1 MLLVLREKIGV
12 FDGKRVAEITIEDS
26 ASVLELRH
34 AVSETL
40 KIRVN
45 NLIVFL
51 DGEFLDAGVLLSE
64 YGITAESK
72 LTFEV
77 KMCGP
82 VPINRDWGTVG
93 YKKRLTVGAGAATNN
108 SSNAPVPL

>member
-1 MLLVLREKIGV
+1 MNLLLREKIGA
-12 FDGKRVAEITIEDS
+12 FDGKRTAEIVIEET
-26 ASVLELRH
+26 ATVLDLRTR
-34 AVSETL
+34 VSEII
-40 KIRVN
+40 KVRVN

-51 DGEFLDAGVLLSE
+51 DGEFLEADISLKM

-82 VPINRDWGTVG
+82 VPINRDWGTAG
-93 YKKRLTVGAGAATNN
+93 YKKRLTVGAGAG
-108 SSNAPVPL
+108 SNAPVSL

>member
-12 FDGKRVAEITIEDS
+12 FDGKRVTEITIEDS

-34 AVSETL
+34 AVSERL
-40 KIRVN
+40 KVRVN
-45 NLIVFL
+45 NLIVLL
-51 DGEFLDAGVLLSE
+51 DGEFLEADVKLVD
-64 YGITAESK
+64 YGITPESK

-82 VPINRDWGTVG
+82 VPINRDWGTAG
-93 YKKRLTVGAGAATNN
+93 YKKRLTVGAGTG
-108 SSNAPVPL
+108 SNAPVPL

>member
-1 MLLVLREKIGV
+1 LREKIGV
-12 FDGKRVAEITIEDS
+12 FDGKRVAEITIEGS
-26 ASVLELRH
+26 ATVLDLRH

-40 KIRVN
+40 KVRVN
-45 NLIVFL
+45 NLIVLL
-51 DGEFLDAGVLLSE
+51 DGEFLEADVKLVD
-64 YGITAESK
+64 YGITPESK